1 MSTITTLDSTK
12 VGAVY
17 PRLDTLNIKHVSEY
31 FFEVTVSWQPH
42 IRSEAGEKMAVGS
55 VQTTSFNVTQDN
67 LTERLSLRDATTGQ
81 LLQTSITY
89 GALVCGGYT
98 AWIEHAGLANGLF

>member
-17 PRLDTLNIKHVSEY
+17 PRLDTLTIKHVSEY
-31 FFEVTVSWQPH
+31 FFHVDVVWQPH
-42 IRSEAGEKMAVGS
+42 IRSEAGDKMPVG
-55 VQTTSFNVTQDN
+55 VAQTTSFDVTQEN

-98 AWIEHAGLANGLF
+98 AWMEHAGLANVFL